1 MSTRPRLSSNY
12 GIYHVVYRGI
22 NKQRI
27 FEDDADYEK
36 YLSILRKYQPIC
48 GYKLI
53 AYCLM
58 SNHIH
63 LLIKPG
69 KISLP
74 RIFQRITPS
83 FVYWYNRKYH
93 RVGSLF
99 KSRFKSR
106 PINTKTQL
114 LIVSRYIHQNPVK
127 AAICNHPGQYKYS
140 SFRDY
145 FDNDLIDGEL
155 VLSEVSKESFLS
167 FNCEENDDY
176 CLDIEEE
183 LPRLSDEIATTI
195 MRHLSGCNNVTEFQ
209 ALNTGQRDE
218 VLYKMLLSRI
228 SMKQASRIT
237 GISYGVIR
245 KVLAKAAQLAGCT
258 LKSLAHMAYP
268 HMGYPRGL
276 LSGHLS
282 LART

>member
-1 MSTRPRLSSNY
+1 MSTRPRLSSSL

-27 FEDDADYEK
+27 FEDNEDYEK
-36 YLSILRKYQPIC
+36 FLSILRKYQPIC

-69 KISLP
+69 EVPLP
-74 RIFQRITPS
+74 RIFQRIIPS
-83 FVYWYNRKYH
+83 FVYWYNKKYQ

-99 KSRFKSR
+99 QARFKSR
-106 PINTKTQL
+106 PVNNRSQL
-114 LIVSRYIHQNPVK
+114 LIVTRYIHQNPVK
-127 AAICNHPGQYKYS
+127 A
-140 SFRDY
+140 
-145 FDNDLIDGEL
+145 NDLIDSEL
-155 VLSEVSKESFLS
+155 VLSEVSKKDFID
-167 FNCEENDDY
+167 FNCEKNSDL

-183 LPRLSDEIATTI
+183 IPRLSDEIATNI
-195 MRHLSGCNNVTEFQ
+195 MQRLSGCRNVTEFQ
-209 ALNTGQRDE
+209 SLDIDRRDN
-218 VLYKMLLSRI
+218 VLCSMRKAHI

-245 KVLAKAAQLAGCT
+245 KALALAV
-258 LKSLAHMAYP
+258 
-268 HMGYPRGL
+268 
-276 LSGHLS
+276 
-282 LART
+282 